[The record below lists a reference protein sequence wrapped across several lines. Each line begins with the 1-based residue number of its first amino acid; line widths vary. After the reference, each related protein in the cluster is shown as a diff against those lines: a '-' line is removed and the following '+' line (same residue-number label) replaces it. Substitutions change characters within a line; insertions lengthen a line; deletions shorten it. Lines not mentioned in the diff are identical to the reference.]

1 MTEAWG
7 KYHGREQ
14 SYIKHRFLAAYLQAA
29 AYKIFQSR
37 SHIFNFV
44 DAFAG
49 PWSSSDKDYSDTSF
63 YQAVSTL
70 EDVRTQL
77 STKGY
82 GDLKI
87 RFCFCEKQRD
97 AFDRLRQYA
106 DQHDSFEIHV
116 FHGLFEENLGEIASV
131 CHDGFTFT
139 FIDPTGWN
147 IRFEPILQFLRAR
160 ERGEF
165 LLNFMAEDISRWTN
179 LSKVSASYGRFLA
192 DPDWKDYFDSLPLDW
207 NNEKRILYLLKHK
220 IKESKAAT
228 YLPDFSILKP
238 RQDRVK
244 MRLILGTHSAIGLEV
259 FRNVQGTVERKE
271 IEMRNQLRNVDDR
284 QASLFTEDED
294 TDVRQ
299 ENTGVGCKE
308 FQRKAKEKIIQ
319 LLEKKHTTA
328 FKNIAVSVLED
339 VSIQMKQVKKLVME
353 MKKQDVISFKL
364 PPRKRLPQPNTSIS
378 LC

>member
-1 MTEAWG
+1 MTEEWG

-29 AYKIFQSR
+29 AYKIFQGR

-44 DAFAG
+44 DASVG

-70 EDVRTQL
+70 EEVRTQL

-87 RFCFCEKQRD
+87 RFCFYEKQKD

-116 FHGLFEENLGEIASV
+116 FHGLFEEDLEKIASV

-139 FIDPTGWN
+139 FIDYTSWD
-147 IRFEPILQFLRAR
+147 IQSKPILPFLQAR
-160 ERGEF
+160 KRGEF
-165 LLNFMAEDISRWTN
+165 LL
-179 LSKVSASYGRFLA
+179 
-192 DPDWKDYFDSLPLDW
+192 DWS
-207 NNEKRILYLLKHK
+207 NEKRMLYLCKQKL
-220 IKESKAAT
+220 KESKAAT

-238 RQDRVK
+238 RQGRVK

-259 FRNVQGTVERKE
+259 FRDVQGTVERRE
-271 IEMRNQLRNVDDR
+271 IEMRNQLRNVDDH
-284 QASLFTEDED
+284 QTSLFTKDED
-294 TDVRQ
+294 ADMRQ
-299 ENTGVGCKE
+299 ENTGVGCKK
-308 FQRKAKEKIIQ
+308 FQCKAKEKILQ
-319 LLEKKHTTA
+319 LLEKKHTMA
-328 FKNIAVSVLED
+328 FENIAVSVLED
-339 VSIQMKQVKKLVME
+339 VSIQMEQIKKLVME
-353 MKKQDVISFKL
+353 MKKQNVISFKL
-364 PPRKRLPQPNTSIS
+364 PPHKRLPQPDTAIS
-378 LC
+378 LI